1 MKFKTFNPD
10 HICDNYIVVSY
21 FLRSSKSLRDAAWNI
36 ATGQSF
42 GNPSVRSIWETEEL
56 YKNHSCVV
64 LANEASLEN
73 VKDGNVN
80 IAFPL
85 ANIDLDQDGITHLL
99 VQIMGG
105 QLDIDSIQSCQI
117 LDIEFP
123 NTVKSHFYQPKFGI
137 TGIRA
142 FTKSLDR
149 PIFGGIV
156 KPKIGVTPEK
166 LLDIVKELVEGGVNF
181 IKEDEI
187 MSNPAICPLRVR
199 VPMIAKYLTGKNVI
213 FAHCINSDYPY
224 VIDRVKF
231 IHQEGGNAVHIN
243 FWNGLGV
250 YKSVREL
257 DLPLFLFF
265 QKSGDKILTNK
276 RHDFH
281 IRWSVIC
288 KLTGLMGVDFIHAG
302 MWGGYS
308 DDDEVDLKNT
318 LSILKSNNIM
328 ASLSCGMH
336 PGLVEAIKKRF
347 GDDIMMNVGGAI
359 HGHPGGT
366 LAGCKAMRQA
376 IDRKQGSE
384 YEQAIQKWGLIQ

>member
-1 MKFKTFNPD
+1 MRFRVFNPD
-10 HICDNYIVVSY
+10 HDCTNYIVVSY

-42 GNPSVRSIWETEEL
+42 GNPSVRSVWETEEL
-56 YKNHSCVV
+56 YEAHSCVV
-64 LANEASLEN
+64 LSDEPALEG
-73 VKDGNVN
+73 VKEGYVQ

-85 ANIDLDQDGITHLL
+85 ANIDLVQDGITQLL

-105 QLDIDSIQSCQI
+105 QLDIDSIKSCQV
-117 LDIEFP
+117 LDIRFP
-123 NTVKSHFYQPKFGI
+123 TSVRLLPPKFGI
-137 TGIRA
+137 AGIRN
-142 FTKSLDR
+142 FTKVSDR
-149 PIFGGIV
+149 PILGGIV
-156 KPKIGVTPEK
+156 KPKIGVNPEK
-166 LLDIVKELVEGGVNF
+166 LLDIVKELVDGGVNF

-187 MSNPAICPLRVR
+187 MSNPAICPLSVR
-199 VPMIAKYLTGKNVI
+199 VPMLAKYLDGKNVV
-213 FAHCINSDYPY
+213 FAHCISSDYPH

-231 IHQEGGNAVHIN
+231 IHQEGGNAMHVN

-250 YKSVREL
+250 YKSIREL

-276 RHDFH
+276 THAHH

-288 KLTGLMGVDFIHAG
+288 KLAGLMGIDFIHAG

-308 DDDEVDLKNT
+308 DDDENDLRDT
-318 LSILKSNNIM
+318 LNILQSNSIM

-336 PGLVEAIKKRF
+336 PGLVEAIRSRF
-347 GDDIMMNVGGAI
+347 GNDVMLNVGGAI

-376 IDRKQGSE
+376 IDRTHKDE
-384 YEQAIQKWGLIQ
+384 YHQAISKWGLVS